1 MAGTVTGTIGNNAGV
16 FFRYVGT
23 AAAQHLDIGFQP
35 SLIRAQ
41 TYSGSS
47 PATMTWTWSYLSG
60 YASVATINGPEL
72 GAIGT
77 GAAIGTVT
85 DVASVQGVQIGTST
99 MVNGSGYLYHLEC
112 WR

>member
-23 AAAQHLDIGFQP
+23 AAVQHLDIGFQP

-41 TYSGSS
+41 TYTGTS
-47 PATMTWTWSYLSG
+47 PGTITWVWNYLSR

-72 GAIGT
+72 GGNGEVISTA
-77 GAAIGTVT
+77 T

-99 MVNGSGYLYHLEC
+99 SVNGTGYLYHLEC

>member
-16 FFRYVGT
+16 FFRYAGT
-23 AAAQHLDIGFQP
+23 NTALHLDIGFQP

-41 TYSGSS
+41 SYTGAS
-47 PATMTWTWSYLSG
+47 PGTLTWTWNYLSG
-60 YASVATINGPEL
+60 YASVATIDGPEL

-77 GAAIGTVT
+77 GAAVGTLT
-85 DVASVQGVQIGTST
+85 NVASIQGVQIGTST
-99 MVNGSGYLYHLEC
+99 TINGNGYNYVLEC